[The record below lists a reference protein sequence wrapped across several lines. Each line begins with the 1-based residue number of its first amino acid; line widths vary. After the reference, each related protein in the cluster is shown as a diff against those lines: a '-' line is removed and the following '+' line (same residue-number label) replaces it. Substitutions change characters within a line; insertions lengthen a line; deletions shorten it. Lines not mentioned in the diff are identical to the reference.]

1 MKMTKLSQSEDKIIV
16 GKIGKARGLD
26 GTLKIIPLTDFEGRF
41 DNLTEIEVGEKMFQV
56 EKVQH
61 IGGEIF
67 IKFENVDSR
76 EIAKT
81 LTNKFLTVPR
91 KNAAPLEDGE
101 FYTFDIIGCEVF
113 DGDKNFGKV
122 QNVLKTGSNDVFQ
135 VLGETE
141 ILIPALKSVIKKI
154 DVANKK
160 IVVDSTKLE
169 EI

>member
-1 MKMTKLSQSEDKIIV
+1 MTKLSQSEESKIII

-41 DNLTEIEVGEKMFQV
+41 DNLTEIEIGGKMFQV

-67 IKFENVDSR
+67 IKFQNIDSR
-76 EIAKT
+76 EVAKT

-91 KNAAPLEDGE
+91 ADAAPLDDGE

-113 DGDKNFGKV
+113 DGDKSFGKV
-122 QNVLKTGSNDVFQ
+122 ENVLKTGSNDVFQ
-135 VLGETE
+135 VVGETE
-141 ILIPALKSVIKKI
+141 ILIPALKAVIKKI

-160 IVVDSTKLE
+160 ILVDSSKLE

>member
-1 MKMTKLSQSEDKIIV
+1 MTKLSQSEDKIIV

-76 EIAKT
+76 EMAKT

-91 KNAAPLEDGE
+91 KNAAPLDDGE

-160 IVVDSTKLE
+160 ILVDSSKLE